1 MKAPANSLQTGEYD
15 VCCRWNEQ
23 FGLAPIN
30 CVQNANGTRS
40 SAIMTDQRY
49 ALEYRTAPERTITI
63 SGVPEKNQVAVP
75 PETST
80 CVNVLLFPSGSTC
93 VVTPL
98 ITKLGPEADEETNE
112 SPTVTAGLLGVSVV
126 DPKTKRDSE
135 LPVDVTGPRG
145 TIGVRFFVD
154 ASSLPRQRHWWT
166 QGPGSRCRRRR
177 HCCP

>member
-1 MKAPANSLQTGEYD
+1 M
-15 VCCRWNEQ
+15 
-23 FGLAPIN
+23 APIN
-30 CVQNANGTRS
+30 CVQNTNGTRS